1 MCARAVADPRALLA
15 RTLDPLNPFAAT
27 DVYDPAENRND
38 FTAGVFNA
46 VYGDDGSWY
55 VYERDGVDGVHAEF
69 HQIQLVPC
77 ELKDICY

>member
-1 MCARAVADPRALLA
+1 M
-15 RTLDPLNPFAAT
+15 
-27 DVYDPAENRND
+27 YDPAENTND
-38 FTAGVFNA
+38 FTRGVFDA

-69 HQIQLVPC
+69 HQLQLVPC